1 MRKKRIIFYSHD
13 TFGLGHIRRT
23 QKLAN
28 EIAGEDKS
36 MLIICASP
44 KASSYSSSQGIEYL
58 NLPGFTKQVTGQY
71 VPRSLNIPI
80 DEFVNLRASLILSAA
95 RAFQPD
101 VFIIDK
107 EPLGVKR
114 ELVPALEYLKIQ
126 NKNCKIICG
135 FRDILDEKDAVQEE
149 WNRRE
154 TSESLR
160 RFFDYILIYG
170 EKKIYDFAQEYGL
183 SPDLAEKLLYV
194 GYVHPEENLNRSA
207 FKMPF
212 ENNKP
217 TVTLTLG
224 GGGDGDDILQLYT
237 SLIKTKG
244 NTLGFNSYVL
254 TGPFANPDSVKEL
267 QNLQKENSSLM
278 VKDFISDPFS
288 VFQQSDLVV
297 SMGGYNTMTELVS
310 MGQKPI
316 ILPRVK
322 PRKEQLIR
330 AEVFHQRGLCDYLA
344 PEDLSVES
352 LSQLIQKR
360 LQNKETATPFAA
372 RGLAEFRQL
381 FEKGLL

>member
-1 MRKKRIIFYSHD
+1 MSKKRVVFYSHD

-28 EIAGEDKS
+28 EIAQNDRS
-36 MLIICASP
+36 ILIICASP

-80 DEFVNLRASLILSAA
+80 DEFVNLRASLILSAV

-107 EPLGVKR
+107 EPLGVKK
-114 ELVPALEYLKIQ
+114 ELLPALEYLKKQ
-126 NKNCKIICG
+126 KKCKVVCG
-135 FRDILDEKDAVQEE
+135 FRDILDEKEAVQDE
-149 WNRRE
+149 WQRRD
-154 TSESLR
+154 TADSLR
-160 RFFDYILIYG
+160 RYFDHVLIYG
-170 EKKIYDFAQEYGL
+170 EKNVYDFAAEYGL
-183 SPDLAEKLLYV
+183 DPDLAEKLLYV
-194 GYVHPEENLNRSA
+194 GYVHPQENLNHSD

-212 ENNKP
+212 ENKLPN
-217 TVTLTLG
+217 VTLTLG
-224 GGGDGDDILQLYT
+224 GGGDGDEILKLYT
-237 SLIKTKG
+237 ELLSRRGSELK
-244 NTLGFNSYVL
+244 FNSYVL
-254 TGPFANPDSVKEL
+254 TGPFANPESVKALQAIEVRLPQLSVKEF
-267 QNLQKENSSLM
+267 
-278 VKDFISDPFS
+278 VSDSFS

-330 AEVFHQRGLCDYLA
+330 ASVFQKRGLCDFLA
-344 PEDLSVES
+344 PEALTPES
-352 LSQLIQKR
+352 LEQLITQR
-360 LQNKETATPFAA
+360 LSSPRKAPHFPAE
-372 RGLAEFRQL
+372 GLAQFRDL
-381 FEKGLL
+381 FSKGIL